1 MSESVESLNK
11 KQKLSEDS
19 VKGLKCQHCHLR
31 LVRLDF
37 KLSAAKEKGQRK
49 AFCFHFEVAF
59 NFFFFPF
66 MWVLELISCQT
77 S

>member
-59 NFFFFPF
+59 NFFSPLI
-66 MWVLELISCQT
+66 WVLELISCQT